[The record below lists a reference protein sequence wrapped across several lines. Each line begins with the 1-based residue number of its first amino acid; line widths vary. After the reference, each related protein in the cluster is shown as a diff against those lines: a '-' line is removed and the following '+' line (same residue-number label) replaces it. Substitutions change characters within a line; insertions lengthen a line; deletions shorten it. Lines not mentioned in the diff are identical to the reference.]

1 MELIEL
7 DATAQRAL
15 ELLTNAGMSDG
26 SIYDYTHTGF
36 GSILR
41 HFHTKGILYATA
53 EMLDNFFHHTEAYQP
68 PKNAESLESI
78 CKRTQEFY
86 EELIQKEELQDK
98 TILIASHGCAVRAL
112 LQNVYENPSIE
123 NFWRG
128 CVPPNCS
135 VNIIEV
141 KNKISK
147 LIEEDKI
154 F

>member
-53 EMLDNFFHHTEAYQP
+53 EMLDNFL
-68 PKNAESLESI
+68 LE
-78 CKRTQEFY
+78 Q
-86 EELIQKEELQDK
+86 
-98 TILIASHGCAVRAL
+98 RAL
-112 LQNVYENPSIE
+112 LDQGDSACSERSSISRP
-123 NFWRG
+123 F
-128 CVPPNCS
+128 
-135 VNIIEV
+135 
-141 KNKISK
+141 
-147 LIEEDKI
+147 LICATAI
-154 F
+154 WSATRFRSGLC

>member
-53 EMLDNFFHHTEAYQP
+53 EMLDNFFAGAT
-68 PKNAESLESI
+68 
-78 CKRTQEFY
+78 RTFGPRRYLTMEMGTCPQE
-86 EELIQKEELQDK
+86 L
-98 TILIASHGCAVRAL
+98 
-112 LQNVYENPSIE
+112 
-123 NFWRG
+123 
-128 CVPPNCS
+128 
-135 VNIIEV
+135 
-141 KNKISK
+141 
-147 LIEEDKI
+147 
-154 F
+154 

>member
-1 MELIEL
+1 M
-7 DATAQRAL
+7 
-15 ELLTNAGMSDG
+15 
-26 SIYDYTHTGF
+26 H
-36 GSILR
+36 
-41 HFHTKGILYATA
+41 
-53 EMLDNFFHHTEAYQP
+53 
-68 PKNAESLESI
+68 
-78 CKRTQEFY
+78 
-86 EELIQKEELQDK
+86 
-98 TILIASHGCAVRAL
+98 
-112 LQNVYENPSIE
+112 QNVYENPSIE